1 MQIHVAVVTKKLYLV
16 CAGRNCVLNYTHHS
30 LLIVKVL
37 FINILDIN
45 RGTETA
51 SPLRCLP
58 GSVVGPLIDR
68 SDINLSICF
77 C

>member
-1 MQIHVAVVTKKLYLV
+1 MQIHVAKVTKKLYLV

-45 RGTETA
+45 MIR
-51 SPLRCLP
+51 
-58 GSVVGPLIDR
+58 
-68 SDINLSICF
+68 NLKFKQQYRTTKSKLHKKCKF
-77 C
+77 EA

>member
-1 MQIHVAVVTKKLYLV
+1 MQIYVAEVTKKLYLV

-45 RGTETA
+45 MIR
-51 SPLRCLP
+51 
-58 GSVVGPLIDR
+58 
-68 SDINLSICF
+68 NLKFKQQYRTTKSKLHIKCKF
-77 C
+77 KA